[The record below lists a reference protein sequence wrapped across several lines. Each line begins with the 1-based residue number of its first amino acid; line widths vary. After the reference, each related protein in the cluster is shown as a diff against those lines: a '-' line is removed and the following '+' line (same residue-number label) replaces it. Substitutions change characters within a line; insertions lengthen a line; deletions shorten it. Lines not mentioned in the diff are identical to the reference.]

1 MASARR
7 IELLLTSNVENLGIV
22 GDVVRV
28 RMGYARNYL
37 LPMGVAEIPTQEK
50 MDALAEKREI
60 ALKEYEAN
68 RAEQASII
76 EKLEG
81 VTLTLSRSAN
91 DQGGLYGSVTQ
102 RDIADALAENGFAV
116 DTRAVRLHSAIRRV
130 GEYPVTIQFGSDLK
144 VDVEITVNPDRPLE
158 DREEMEFDDEGNL
171 IIVEKP
177 TEPQETSEFTETS
190 KSTETSESTETSKS
204 TKTSN
209 APETDPVAEETADA

>member
-1 MASARR
+1 MSSARR
-7 IELLLTSNVENLGIV
+7 IELLLTSTVENLGIV

-81 VTLTLSRSAN
+81 ITLTLSRSAN

-102 RDIADALAENGFAV
+102 RDIADALEENGFAV
-116 DTRAVRLHSAIRRV
+116 GTRAVRLHSAIRRV

-144 VDVEITVNPDRPLE
+144 ADVEITVNPDRPLE

-171 IIVEKP
+171 IIVEKT
-177 TEPQETSEFTETS
+177 TEPKEAVEP
-190 KSTETSESTETSKS
+190 SESENTTEADAT
-204 TKTSN
+204 T
-209 APETDPVAEETADA
+209 EETADA

>member
-37 LPMGVAEIPTQEK
+37 IPMDVAEVPTQEK
-50 MDALAEKREI
+50 MESLSEQRATALQ
-60 ALKEYEAN
+60 EYEAN
-68 RAEQASII
+68 RSEQASII

-81 VTLTLSRSAN
+81 ITLSLSRSAN

-116 DTRAVRLHSAIRRV
+116 DTRAVRLHSAIRRI
-130 GEYPVTIQFGSDLK
+130 GEYPVTIQFGNDMK

-171 IIVEKP
+171 VIVEKTAEP
-177 TEPQETSEFTETS
+177 VSKDGENSKDEPQEPAAVE
-190 KSTETSESTETSKS
+190 ESTDT
-204 TKTSN
+204 
-209 APETDPVAEETADA
+209 